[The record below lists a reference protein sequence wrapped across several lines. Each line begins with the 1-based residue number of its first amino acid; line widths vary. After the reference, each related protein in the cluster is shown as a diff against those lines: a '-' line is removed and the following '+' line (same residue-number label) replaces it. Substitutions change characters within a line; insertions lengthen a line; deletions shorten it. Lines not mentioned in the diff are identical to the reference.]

1 MKANRGIDGKIGW
14 NLYTSLYIYMYNEG
28 SCDLYEKVKEL
39 KLKIS
44 RVAVLYFIEE
54 GNFG

>member
-1 MKANRGIDGKIGW
+1 
-14 NLYTSLYIYMYNEG
+14 MYNEG

-39 KLKIS
+39 KLKI